1 MDIKTVTINLKNLM
15 NKWFYTREQIHQ
27 LLEDYVTVDNNGILK
42 VGLPSAE
49 KITLTTQNN
58 AITTADVAEV
68 TAKVTD
74 SNNNATFGVPVQ
86 FVNRATREVLYSGS
100 TDENGEIDFQY
111 FTEEAEILPIQ
122 AKISNDY
129 VFRDDGR
136 LNSYTA
142 WGRSNNVTIQHI
154 STHSI
159 VSRADTSSSPVGTL
173 ETILLSGYCDID
185 FKVKIPSDGST
196 NIQFCRIVEQTST
209 GNLVDN
215 GSRNNF
221 KLSDL
226 NLTTEKW
233 YNFHISVLDDRI
245 VLYCK
250 DTGETKRIWLDE
262 AYPYYRFQLIVS
274 SSVPTICFSDMK
286 ITRCSDDL
294 SMFIKDTVNIA
305 KFNMWAA
312 GDYTNDLTDITTGQA
327 GQKISISKEYS
338 YNGDY
343 SYKIFRD
350 PSENNLLWTLFNF
363 PQTTLIDEIYELRF
377 NVLLVSGSVDF
388 WFGESVS
395 NGLRSS
401 TRLNGENTN
410 TTIVLSRTI
419 TSSTNTL
426 QLRVNSV
433 TDNVILFIDNIN
445 IVKMNL

>member
-1 MDIKTVTINLKNLM
+1 
-15 NKWFYTREQIHQ
+15 
-27 LLEDYVTVDNNGILK
+27 
-42 VGLPSAE
+42 
-49 KITLTTQNN
+49 
-58 AITTADVAEV
+58 
-68 TAKVTD
+68 
-74 SNNNATFGVPVQ
+74 
-86 FVNRATREVLYSGS
+86 
-100 TDENGEIDFQY
+100 
-111 FTEEAEILPIQ
+111 
-122 AKISNDY
+122 
-129 VFRDDGR
+129 
-136 LNSYTA
+136 
-142 WGRSNNVTIQHI
+142 
-154 STHSI
+154 
-159 VSRADTSSSPVGTL
+159 
-173 ETILLSGYCDID
+173 
-185 FKVKIPSDGST
+185 
-196 NIQFCRIVEQTST
+196 
-209 GNLVDN
+209 
-215 GSRNNF
+215 
-221 KLSDL
+221 
-226 NLTTEKW
+226 
-233 YNFHISVLDDRI
+233 
-245 VLYCK
+245 
-250 DTGETKRIWLDE
+250 
-262 AYPYYRFQLIVS
+262 
-274 SSVPTICFSDMK
+274 
-286 ITRCSDDL
+286 
-294 SMFIKDTVNIA
+294 
-305 KFNMWAA
+305 MWAA